1 MVLSTIWLNLSTKT
15 SHKLQATVQVSMDS
29 IKKITTSVCEKSYP
43 NAVLDVVTMLMISSL
58 LVQII
63 RLVHDCNSKKLNIS
77 ILHSPRTLEK
87 AWLIRRIKQ
96 LLPDSH
102 KSQYRQIYN
111 SILNT
116 ASVMTEKDLNSVVS
130 EVFSVDTTA

>member
-1 MVLSTIWLNLSTKT
+1 
-15 SHKLQATVQVSMDS
+15 MDS
-29 IKKITTSVCEKSYP
+29 VKKLAESVCEKSYP
-43 NAVLDVVTMLMISSL
+43 NAVLDPTTVIMMASL

-63 RLVHDCNSKKLNIS
+63 RLVHDCNSKKLNVS
-77 ILHSPRTLEK
+77 ILHSLRTLEK

-111 SILNT
+111 AVINT
-116 ASVMTEKDLNSVVS
+116 ASVITEKDLNSVVS
-130 EVFSVDTTA
+130 EVFSVDDGSELK

>member
-1 MVLSTIWLNLSTKT
+1 
-15 SHKLQATVQVSMDS
+15 MDS
-29 IKKITTSVCEKSYP
+29 VKKLTESICEKTYP
-43 NAVLDVVTMLMISSL
+43 NAVLDVMVTVMIGSL

-63 RLVHDCNSKKLNIS
+63 RLIHECNSKKLSIS

-96 LLPDSH
+96 ILPDSH

-111 SILNT
+111 SIIST
-116 ASVMTEKDLNSVVS
+116 ASAMTEKDLNSVVS
-130 EVFSVDTTA
+130 EVFSVDKGEEVK